1 VVALVVVL
9 VVVAV
14 GGWAEGRRRAPAE
27 RSALTGCAARADVVT
42 SRAESQVAATTS
54 YVAPAFVTAEPVLRE
69 SMRRLVS
76 RTAGQALG
84 PVERAL
90 DGCRSVEVWPF
101 NRAHHDARDAYVT
114 YLEAERDRLL
124 AIVRDGAAFDN
135 GYGEVQRLADAAR
148 AGLNE

>member
-27 RSALTGCAARADVVT
+27 RSALTACAARADAVT
-42 SRAESQVAATTS
+42 ARAESEVAATTS

-76 RTAGQALG
+76 RTAAQAVE
-84 PVERAL
+84 PVEEAL
-90 DGCRSVEVWPF
+90 DGCRSVEVWAF
-101 NRAHHDARDAYVT
+101 NRSHHEARDAQVA
-114 YLEAERDRLL
+114 YLRAERDRLL

-135 GYGEVQRLADAAR
+135 GYGEVQRLADEASAR
-148 AGLNE
+148 LRQ

>member
-27 RSALTGCAARADVVT
+27 WTALTACATRADEVT

-54 YVAPAFVTAEPVLRE
+54 YVAPAFVRAEPALRE

-76 RTAGQALG
+76 RTAGRAVE
-84 PVERAL
+84 PVEEAL
-90 DGCRSVEVWPF
+90 AGCRAVEVWPF
-101 NRAHHDARDAYVT
+101 NRAHHEARDAQVA
-114 YLEAERDRLL
+114 YLVAERDRLL
-124 AIVRDGAAFDN
+124 AIVRDGAAFYN
-135 GYGEVQRLADAAR
+135 GYDEIQRLADEAR
-148 AGLNE
+148 ASLRQ